1 MKIAPFLFF
10 SEDLKMFA
18 HLFPGNLNLRCRWLL
33 HPAFSR
39 ADDAEYEMY
48 NVETILKGKV
58 A

>member
-1 MKIAPFLFF
+1 
-10 SEDLKMFA
+10 MFA
-18 HLFPGNLNLRCRWLL
+18 HLFHGNLNLSCRWLL